1 MSAIS
6 RRGLF
11 TSLVSAGATAAT
23 RVAPRL
29 GLDVRTLFLAG
40 DATAAVAPARVRPV
54 AGWGMA
60 LPWHATP
67 HLRVENHA
75 ADDCSSRSFL
85 DAGRLEALL
94 RRVRP
99 EDIVLAQF
107 GHEDERSDHP
117 ERFTEPWTGY
127 RRSLA
132 LFVDAV
138 RERGATP
145 VLATPVE
152 RMRFTS
158 GGDAY
163 ESHGEYP
170 AAMRALAASM
180 RVPLV
185 DVQAESLA
193 LWQRL
198 GSEAT
203 KTLFVSSP
211 GRRDHA
217 HLHAHGAAA
226 IARIVAAGLL
236 ARGAVEPHEV
246 RRLDEVAPER
256 AIARF
261 ARAA

>member
-11 TSLVSAGATAAT
+11 TSLVSAGASAAT

-40 DATAAVAPARVRPV
+40 DATSASSAVRPF

-75 ADDCSSRSFL
+75 ADGCSSRSFL
-85 DAGRLEALL
+85 DEGRLEALL

-99 EDIVLAQF
+99 GDIVLAQF

-117 ERFTEPWTGY
+117 DRYTEPWTGY

-132 LFVDAV
+132 RFVDAA
-138 RERGATP
+138 RERGATT

-152 RMRFTS
+152 RRRFTS
-158 GGDAY
+158 SGDAY

-198 GSEAT
+198 GPEAT

-246 RRLDEVAPER
+246 RRLDEVTPLSAFAWR
-256 AIARF
+256 AS
-261 ARAA
+261 AA